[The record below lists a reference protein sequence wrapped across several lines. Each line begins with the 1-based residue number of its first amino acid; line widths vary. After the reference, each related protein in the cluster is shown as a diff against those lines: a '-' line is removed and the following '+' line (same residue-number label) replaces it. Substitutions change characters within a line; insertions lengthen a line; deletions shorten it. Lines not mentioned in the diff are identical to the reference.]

1 VGPSSLPQR
10 QCGFSATTSFFVN
23 GHIASN
29 PNERFNF
36 SLPFKKT
43 QHFPALEAMS
53 MTITEKLQLAG
64 LALGMT
70 ASIAWIA
77 FLGFALSQAVAW
89 LL

>member
-1 VGPSSLPQR
+1 
-10 QCGFSATTSFFVN
+10 
-23 GHIASN
+23 
-29 PNERFNF
+29 
-36 SLPFKKT
+36 
-43 QHFPALEAMS
+43 MS

-77 FLGFALSQAVAW
+77 FLGLVLSQAVAW

>member
-1 VGPSSLPQR
+1 VVPLSLPQR
-10 QCGFSATTSFFVN
+10 QCGFSATASFFVN

-29 PNERFNF
+29 PNGRFNF
-36 SLPFKKT
+36 SRPYKNAK
-43 QHFPALEAMS
+43 FPALEAMS

-77 FLGFALSQAVAW
+77 FLGFVLSQAVAW

>member
-1 VGPSSLPQR
+1 VGPPSLPQR
-10 QCGFSATTSFFVN
+10 QCGFSATASFFVN

-29 PNERFNF
+29 PNDRFNF
-36 SLPFKKT
+36 SLRLKT
-43 QHFPALEAMS
+43 AKFPASEAVS

-77 FLGFALSQAVAW
+77 FLGFALSQVVAW

>member
-1 VGPSSLPQR
+1 VVSPSLPQR
-10 QCGFSATTSFFVN
+10 QCGFSATASFFVN
-23 GHIASN
+23 RHVASN

-36 SLPFKKT
+36 SLPFKKRK
-43 QHFPALEAMS
+43 FPALEATS
-53 MTITEKLQLAG
+53 MTITERLQLAG

-77 FLGFALSQAVAW
+77 FLGFVVSRAVAW

>member
-1 VGPSSLPQR
+1 
-10 QCGFSATTSFFVN
+10 VN

-29 PNERFNF
+29 PSGRFNF
-36 SLPFKKT
+36 SRPYKNAK
-43 QHFPALEAMS
+43 FPALEATS

-77 FLGFALSQAVAW
+77 FLGFVLSQAVAW